1 MKNFIEEHLSIAA
14 AGNVLKGLH
23 WMWAHLGV
31 LGKIQVMTALFRIIF
46 WRFLRRLRTCKMPCL
61 GCLGAIQIQRDLERF
76 LGPWSSIS
84 LGELSPRIFQITGY
98 SDSPWWSFSICER
111 TYSPLMAGWFRNL
124 DKSGTSN
131 SPVEGTVVEIS
142 QEFFVFTVFFLT
154 GFLNHQQYHPM
165 ECEECV
171 NYRRL
176 ERIFLVC
183 YTVCSKPDLFFV
195 LMVKWPFQR
204 WHGGPLLNHL
214 GPDHFKGHD
223 SKFHK
228 IPVVIN
234 QPGFHRSFFFPV
246 ATTHCHESG
255 GWNLYSARCTCTLTY
270 LYFGWEKKPKKL
282 EKTPNTFQQFSR
294 QFITSTSVFFL
305 KPQLPMYFRPMYR
318 GIYTSIY

>member
-1 MKNFIEEHLSIAA
+1 
-14 AGNVLKGLH
+14 
-23 WMWAHLGV
+23 
-31 LGKIQVMTALFRIIF
+31 
-46 WRFLRRLRTCKMPCL
+46 
-61 GCLGAIQIQRDLERF
+61 
-76 LGPWSSIS
+76 
-84 LGELSPRIFQITGY
+84 
-98 SDSPWWSFSICER
+98 
-111 TYSPLMAGWFRNL
+111 MAGWFRNL

-234 QPGFHRSFFFPV
+234 QPGFHRSFFFPLPPLI
-246 ATTHCHESG
+246 ATSQG
-255 GWNLYSARCTCTLTY
+255 AGTC
-270 LYFGWEKKPKKL
+270 
-282 EKTPNTFQQFSR
+282 
-294 QFITSTSVFFL
+294 I
-305 KPQLPMYFRPMYR
+305 QLGVPAH
-318 GIYTSIY
+318 